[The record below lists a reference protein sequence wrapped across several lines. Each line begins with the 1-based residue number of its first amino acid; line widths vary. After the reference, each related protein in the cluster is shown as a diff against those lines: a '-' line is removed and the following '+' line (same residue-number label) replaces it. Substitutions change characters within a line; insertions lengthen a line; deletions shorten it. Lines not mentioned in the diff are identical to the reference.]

1 MMGRGLGPFS
11 RGYIRAM
18 GKAQQFAARVNYEG
32 FDACVLDLTQRNAF
46 REPDEAR
53 LVWQT

>member
-1 MMGRGLGPFS
+1 MKALTNNGNAEP
-11 RGYIRAM
+11 YIRAM

-32 FDACVLDLTQRNAF
+32 FDPCVLDLTQRNAF

-53 LVWQT
+53 LVWQA